1 MLLTTVC
8 ICHPEYLHI
17 LLKEHKVSIIC
28 SVKKQKVE
36 TALTCKISTTKQT
49 LVDFVTNADA
59 VLLLQQSVD
68 LAKHV

>member
-1 MLLTTVC
+1 MQLVY
-8 ICHPEYLHI
+8 IRHPEYMHM
-17 LLKEHKVSIIC
+17 LLKEYKVSIMC

-59 VLLLQQSVD
+59 VLLLQQ
-68 LAKHV
+68 

>member
-1 MLLTTVC
+1 M
-8 ICHPEYLHI
+8 
-17 LLKEHKVSIIC
+17 LLKEYKASIMC
-28 SVKKQKVE
+28 SVKKQKAE